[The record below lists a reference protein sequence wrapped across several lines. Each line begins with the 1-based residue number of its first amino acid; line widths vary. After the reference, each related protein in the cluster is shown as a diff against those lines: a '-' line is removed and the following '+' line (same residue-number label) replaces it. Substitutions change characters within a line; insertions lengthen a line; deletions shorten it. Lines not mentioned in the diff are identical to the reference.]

1 MSKIIKIEGLV
12 ESTLIATAPK
22 TLLSYQQEAV
32 KVTMEGLEGD
42 NHAGMTM
49 LANSRQ
55 PYYTRG
61 TVIRNFR
68 QVSILSV
75 EELAQVARGMALS
88 EVRAA
93 WLGANLLLRN
103 VPNLTQLPPS
113 TRLFF
118 PQEAVLVV
126 EGENFPCNGPARLI
140 QSQFPDT
147 PNLAAAFLKHAMHK
161 RGLVGWVERPGY
173 IGAGDTVRVEVA
185 PQVIYS
191 IG

>member
-1 MSKIIKIEGLV
+1 
-12 ESTLIATAPK
+12 
-22 TLLSYQQEAV
+22 
-32 KVTMEGLEGD
+32 MEGFEGD

-55 PYYTRG
+55 PYYKRG
-61 TVIRNFR
+61 TIIRNFR

-75 EELAQVARGMALS
+75 EELAQVARRMELS
-88 EVRAA
+88 QVLAE

-118 PQEAVLVV
+118 PQDAVLVV

-140 QSQFPDT
+140 QNQFPT
-147 PNLAAAFLKHAMHK
+147 MPNLVAAFLKYAMHK
-161 RGLVGWVERPGY
+161 RGLVAWVERPGY
-173 IGAGDTVRVEVA
+173 IGTGDTVRVEVA
-185 PQVIYS
+185 PQVSYS